1 MIIMSKELK
10 HIITD
15 LMIILEVLK
24 ERQFQDSR
32 KIELDLQD
40 LMEQISRWDNYT
52 NVKQDELIGLLMNV
66 ENYLI
71 KVGVSDIAESLRDIR
86 ERLTRLIY
94 NR

>member
-1 MIIMSKELK
+1 MSKELK

-15 LMIILEVLK
+15 LMLILEVLK

>member
-1 MIIMSKELK
+1 MITMSKELK

-15 LMIILEVLK
+15 LMLILEVLK